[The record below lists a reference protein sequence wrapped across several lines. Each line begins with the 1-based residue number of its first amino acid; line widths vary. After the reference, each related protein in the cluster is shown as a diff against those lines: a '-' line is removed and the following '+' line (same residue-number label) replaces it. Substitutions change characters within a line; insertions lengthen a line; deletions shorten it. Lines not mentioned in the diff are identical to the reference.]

1 MSCCKSYYSLK
12 TFLLTRH
19 KLEDGVV
26 RITAVHPISWPTG
39 QFRVTQ
45 MELFSPMTRAVPWSM
60 S

>member
-19 KLEDGVV
+19 KLEEEVV

-39 QFRVTQ
+39 QLSDTDGAVLPH
-45 MELFSPMTRAVPWSM
+45 ERAVPWSM
-60 S
+60 F